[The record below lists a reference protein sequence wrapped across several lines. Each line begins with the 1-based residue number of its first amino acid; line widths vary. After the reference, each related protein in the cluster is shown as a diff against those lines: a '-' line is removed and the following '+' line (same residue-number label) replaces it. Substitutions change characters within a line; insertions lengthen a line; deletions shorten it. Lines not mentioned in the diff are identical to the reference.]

1 MDLLLLV
8 AQLVLL
14 VSLQTSLVTVLL
26 SLSPLPDGC
35 HCRLRTAESSDKSL
49 VRAELLSSL

>member
-14 VSLQTSLVTVLL
+14 VSLQPSLVTVLL
-26 SLSPLPDGC
+26 SLAS
-35 HCRLRTAESSDKSL
+35 T
-49 VRAELLSSL
+49 

>member
-26 SLSPLPDGC
+26 SLAS
-35 HCRLRTAESSDKSL
+35 T
-49 VRAELLSSL
+49 